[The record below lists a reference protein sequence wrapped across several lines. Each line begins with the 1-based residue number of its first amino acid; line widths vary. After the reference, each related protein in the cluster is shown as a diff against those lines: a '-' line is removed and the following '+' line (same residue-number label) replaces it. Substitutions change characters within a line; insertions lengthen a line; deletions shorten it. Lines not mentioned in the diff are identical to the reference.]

1 MEFGAPGSVNP
12 DAKVI
17 QMWPKAEDIGINR
30 QVDIGLVSDT
40 RAGLEDLLSAYGKNG
55 TSRDEWVARL
65 RTEKEAELAAF
76 DGILA
81 NPPNPIH
88 PFVLVHEVKRY
99 LEEAGQPY
107 SVAGG
112 ASDIESWARWLF
124 KPARMGQFIGCG
136 YTGTLGS
143 GFPYAMGMKLGP
155 AGRQRGVLTRRPRLQ
170 LPGDGYRYLCPLRPA
185 GGFHHRQRQHHGLHQ
200 TRARGVVWTKPL
212 IRNRSRVS
220 KL

>member
-1 MEFGAPGSVNP
+1 MEGVVWMSLIRSRLGKVTFRPTRSRDSLLAEADVILLAGERVDDRMEFGAPGSVNP

-81 NPPNPIH
+81 NPPNRYTRLCWSMRSNVIWKKRGNPTRWRAVRPISN
-88 PFVLVHEVKRY
+88 P
-99 LEEAGQPY
+99 
-107 SVAGG
+107 
-112 ASDIESWARWLF
+112 
-124 KPARMGQFIGCG
+124 
-136 YTGTLGS
+136 
-143 GFPYAMGMKLGP
+143 GP
-155 AGRQRGVLTRRPRLQ
+155 AGCSSPRGWGNLLAVDTPVRWV
-170 LPGDGYRYLCPLRPA
+170 
-185 GGFHHRQRQHHGLHQ
+185 
-200 TRARGVVWTKPL
+200 RAFPMRWV
-212 IRNRSRVS
+212 
-220 KL
+220 